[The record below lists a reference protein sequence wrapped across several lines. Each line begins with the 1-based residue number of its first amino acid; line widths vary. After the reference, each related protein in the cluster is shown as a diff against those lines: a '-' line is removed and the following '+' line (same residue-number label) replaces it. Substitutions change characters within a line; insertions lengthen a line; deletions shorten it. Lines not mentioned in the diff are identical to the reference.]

1 MAESLGD
8 ALLTLRTDDGPLEQ
22 GLRDARRKAEQTM
35 NDLAAAQAR
44 ATTEN
49 QAAKAAYKAGEIT
62 LEQYNR
68 KLLETKADLAQVD
81 QAHRAATKGL
91 QQFEQQSKGVATQ
104 SAAQKAGMQQLS
116 YQIGDVATMYSL
128 GARPTQIFASQIGQV
143 TQAIQL
149 ATGGTSKLAAF
160 LGGPWGM
167 ALTAATI
174 VLAPFVAKLFE
185 AEKAME
191 AVEFSSDAMGDAQ
204 GILGSVIDLTT
215 GKIKDQTSALWQ
227 LARAQAMSG
236 VIEARARATELKRTL
251 KGEASEKG
259 DIVRVGGVP
268 MLKGGMFGPTGFMR
282 ADSPTA
288 KIAQG
293 ILNGSLDTET
303 AINRLNGLTG
313 KVPDAKIQQML
324 SAVSGLGVENANV
337 DLYEKLLAALNGDQG
352 ALEEFLNRPGPKK
365 PPRPKTPPKPKGPTP
380 EQLQER
386 FEGQDA
392 QLQRETL
399 QAQLQL
405 ADTAD
410 ERAAIQAELLALERD
425 QRLAEI
431 EASDLNDKQKAAL
444 KKRVEELLGKDSG
457 TAPDGTILVNPD
469 TSLQGRLDAR
479 AYAAEIER
487 ENAALAQARFEAET
501 EALQIQLS
509 LADTE
514 AERKRIALKLL
525 EADERYLEYKLQEV
539 LNSKVA
545 DENAKAAAQIAL
557 DAQRATAPG
566 RREEVARANETTVER
581 YLRDLQKTP
590 DQINEAIDRIKIGG
604 LEDLNDGLVD
614 TLMHAKSVGEAFR
627 SLGDI
632 FKSVADQIVADLL
645 RIAIQQM
652 VVKPLAT
659 SLFGGGGGDGGAGG
673 FFAGLFA
680 EGGTIPTGQFGIV
693 GEEGPEIAF
702 AGPGG
707 LGILSNS
714 DSKRALTSGGESGGT
729 NFTFNMPVDATGADP
744 AAIGRL
750 NSRLDRLERDLPAT
764 IIGTVR
770 DAQDRRYL
778 PGGAR

>member
-750 NSRLDRLERDLPAT
+750 NSQLDRLERDLPAT

>member
-750 NSRLDRLERDLPAT
+750 NSRLDRLERALPAT